1 MMEYFQRGADLVLCS
16 GSNGSIK
23 SRLMPIFPQ
32 KVGSLLTVWIA
43 RHTLPSRSLV
53 SEAFCCMLGKRSIR
67 TFLSF
72 RLHPSTS

>member
-1 MMEYFQRGADLVLCS
+1 MLCS

-23 SRLMPIFPQ
+23 SRLMPHFSQ
-32 KVGSLLTVWIA
+32 KEGSLLTVWIA
-43 RHTLPSRSLV
+43 RHTLPSRSLA

-72 RLHPSTS
+72 RFQPSTS